1 MKIFNHYRA
10 SGTLGSMRVAKAN
23 KKEAVWSIFS
33 SSYSKISK
41 PKQQKKSSE
50 KKKAPIKKPKKKESP
65 TPTGLISPRGD
76 KKKLTETISFRA
88 PLIPPSINTNSE
100 GTKPGT
106 DELQLGTI
114 DHETR
119 DPELLQQTIT
129 LLESKLVSLSNINC
143 ALQSQIDEISG
154 TFNRLKF
161 ERDEIKLKLDETLL
175 EIETI
180 KKKKNKEKK

>member
-1 MKIFNHYRA
+1 
-10 SGTLGSMRVAKAN
+10 
-23 KKEAVWSIFS
+23 
-33 SSYSKISK
+33 
-41 PKQQKKSSE
+41 
-50 KKKAPIKKPKKKESP
+50 
-65 TPTGLISPRGD
+65 
-76 KKKLTETISFRA
+76 
-88 PLIPPSINTNSE
+88 
-100 GTKPGT
+100 
-106 DELQLGTI
+106 
-114 DHETR
+114 
-119 DPELLQQTIT
+119 LQQTIT